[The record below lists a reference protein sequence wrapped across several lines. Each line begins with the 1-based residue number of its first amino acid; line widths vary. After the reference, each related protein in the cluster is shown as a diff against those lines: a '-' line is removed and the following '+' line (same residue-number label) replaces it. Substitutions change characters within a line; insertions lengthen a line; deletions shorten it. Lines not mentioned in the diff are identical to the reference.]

1 LRPKWVPAIVSVA
14 MLLSAG
20 PAEARNV
27 TVLVVTGK
35 QRPDVRARG
44 AVGLFVPGRGLYVSR
59 EEARADLGRLSSETP
74 CAPLQ
79 RCRYELFVSVPPL
92 GAQRNTRR
100 YEVTILGPGYE
111 RGLLESDSTRIP
123 GLVSIADIRK
133 TVDALERGR
142 DPPIHVRKSE
152 HPLAELARLDRRM
165 NEARRAQAPATIAL
179 ALMLIAITAAA
190 LVARSAT
197 VARTALLYPLA
208 ALAAALVVSALDA
221 AGSVTTTAAVVAGA
235 PLAALLARSTR
246 LEFVVPLFLA
256 AYGLVLGLSPE
267 TNALMAIGPHPWS
280 GGRFY
285 GITNQV
291 ETLLLAP
298 TLAAALLARG
308 WRFVAISLLAL
319 VVVGASE
326 LGADGGGILV
336 FAAGFVA
343 LWLFQHGRRL
353 TPFWILAVGA
363 IGLAAVGI
371 DALLG
376 GSSHVVDAVS
386 GGPRELLDDFGR
398 RLDRSLSILTSTV
411 AQFAVFIGGIAVLA
425 WFGALRPR
433 ATVVDAFLV
442 ALAVSLV
449 VNDSP
454 TKVVGFGAILCG
466 ALRAWWVSR
475 RTDLGIES
483 AP

>member
-1 LRPKWVPAIVSVA
+1 
-14 MLLSAG
+14 MLLSAA
-20 PAEARNV
+20 PAAARNV

-35 QRPDVRARG
+35 QLPDVRARG

-59 EEARADLGRLSSETP
+59 EEALAELGRLPSETP

-79 RCRYELFVSVPPL
+79 RCRYEVFVSVPPL

-111 RGLLESDSTRIP
+111 HGLLESDNTRIP
-123 GLVSIADIRK
+123 GLVSIDDIRE
-133 TVDALERGR
+133 TVDALEHDR
-142 DPPIHVRKSE
+142 DPPIHARESE
-152 HPLAELARLDRRM
+152 RPLKELAKLDRRLD
-165 NEARRAQAPATIAL
+165 EARRAQGPATVAL
-179 ALMLIAITAAA
+179 ALTLIAMAAAA
-190 LVARSAT
+190 LVARSAA
-197 VARTALLYPLA
+197 VGRAALLYPLTA
-208 ALAAALVVSALDA
+208 IIAALVVSAVDA
-221 AGSVTTTAAVVAGA
+221 VGPLTTTVAVVATA
-235 PLAALLARSTR
+235 PLAALLARWVR
-246 LEFVVPLFLA
+246 LELAVPVFLVT
-256 AYGLVLGLSPE
+256 YGLVLALSPE

-298 TLAAALLARG
+298 TLAAASLALG
-308 WRFVAISLLAL
+308 PRFAVVAVLAL
-319 VVVGASE
+319 VVVGASR

-336 FAAGFVA
+336 YAAGFVA

-353 TPFWILAVGA
+353 TPFWIVAVAA

-386 GGPRELLDDFGR
+386 AGPRELLEDFGR
-398 RLDRSLSILTSTV
+398 RLDRSLSIVTSTV
-411 AQFAVFIGGIAVLA
+411 RQFAVFVVGIAVLA

-433 ATVVDAFLV
+433 FAVVDAFLV

-466 ALRAWWVSR
+466 ALRAWSVSR
-475 RTDLGIES
+475 RPDVGIES

>member
-1 LRPKWVPAIVSVA
+1 LRPKWVLAIVSVA

-20 PAEARNV
+20 PAAARNV

-35 QRPDVRARG
+35 LLPDVRARG
-44 AVGLFVPGRGLYVSR
+44 AVGLYVPGRGLYVSR
-59 EEARADLGRLSSETP
+59 EEALADLGTLPSETP

-79 RCRYELFVSVPPL
+79 RCRYELFISVPPL
-92 GAQRNTRR
+92 GARRNTSR

-111 RGLLESDSTRIP
+111 RGLLVSDSTRIP

-133 TVDALERGR
+133 TVDALEHGR
-142 DPPIHVRKSE
+142 DPPIHARESD
-152 HPLAELARLDRRM
+152 HPLQVLARLDRRLDD
-165 NEARRAQAPATIAL
+165 ARRAQGPATVAL
-179 ALMLIAITAAA
+179 ALMLIVITAAA
-190 LVARSAT
+190 LVAGSAKL
-197 VARTALLYPLA
+197 ASTALLYPLTA
-208 ALAAALVVSALDA
+208 IAAALVMSRLDA
-221 AGSVTTTAAVVAGA
+221 VGPVTTTVAVVVAA
-235 PLAALLARSTR
+235 PLAALLARSVR
-246 LEFVVPLFLA
+246 LELAMPVLVA
-256 AYGLVLGLSPE
+256 AYGLVLGVSPE
-267 TNALMAIGPHPWS
+267 TNALLAIGPHPWS

-298 TLAAALLARG
+298 TLAAASLARG
-308 WRFVAISLLAL
+308 WRFGAVALLAL
-319 VVVGASE
+319 IVVGASE

-336 FAAGFVA
+336 FAAGSVA

-353 TPFWILAVGA
+353 TPFWIVAVGA

-386 GGPRELLDDFGR
+386 GGPRELVEDFGR
-398 RLDRSLSILTSTV
+398 RLDRSLSIITSTV
-411 AQFAVFIGGIAVLA
+411 GQFAVFVGGVAVLV

-433 ATVVDAFLV
+433 FALVDAFLV

-466 ALRAWWVSR
+466 ALRAWSVSR
-475 RTDLGIES
+475 RRNLGIES

>member
-1 LRPKWVPAIVSVA
+1 

-20 PAEARNV
+20 PAAARNV
-27 TVLVVTGK
+27 TVLVVTGN
-35 QRPDVRARG
+35 QLPDVRARG
-44 AVGLFVPGRGLYVSR
+44 AVGLYVPGRGLYVSR
-59 EEARADLGRLSSETP
+59 EEALAQLGRLPSETP

-79 RCRYELFVSVPPL
+79 RCRYEVFVSVPPL
-92 GAQRNTRR
+92 GAQRNTLR
-100 YEVTILGPGYE
+100 YEVTILGPGYA

-123 GLVSIADIRK
+123 GLVSIDDIRE
-133 TVDALERGR
+133 TVDALEHGR
-142 DPPIHVRKSE
+142 DPPIHARESE
-152 HPLAELARLDRRM
+152 RPLEELAKLDRRLD
-165 NEARRAQAPATIAL
+165 EARRAQGPATVAL
-179 ALMLIAITAAA
+179 ALTLIAMAAAA

-197 VARTALLYPLA
+197 VARAALLYPLTA
-208 ALAAALVVSALDA
+208 IAAALLVSALDA
-221 AGSVTTTAAVVAGA
+221 VGPVTTTAAVVAAA
-235 PLAALLARSTR
+235 PLAALLAGSLR
-246 LEFVVPLFLA
+246 LELAVPLFLA
-256 AYGLVLGLSPE
+256 AYGLVLAFSPE

-298 TLAAALLARG
+298 TLAAASLARG
-308 WRFVAISLLAL
+308 PRFAVVAVLAL
-319 VVVGASE
+319 VVVGASR

-336 FAAGFVA
+336 FAAAFVA

-353 TPFWILAVGA
+353 TPFWIVAVGA
-363 IGLAAVGI
+363 IGLAAVGL

-386 GGPRELLDDFGR
+386 GGPRELLEDFGR
-398 RLDRSLSILTSTV
+398 RLDRSLSIVTSTV
-411 AQFAVFIGGIAVLA
+411 GQFAVFVGGVAVLA

-433 ATVVDAFLV
+433 VAVVDAFLV
-442 ALAVSLV
+442 ALAVSLL

-466 ALRAWWVSR
+466 ALRAWSVR
-475 RTDLGIES
+475 S
-483 AP
+483 ARASV

>member
-1 LRPKWVPAIVSVA
+1 
-14 MLLSAG
+14 MLLSAA
-20 PAEARNV
+20 PAAARNV
-27 TVLVVTGK
+27 TVLVVTGN
-35 QRPDVRARG
+35 QPADVRARG

-59 EEARADLGRLSSETP
+59 EEALADLGKLPSETP

-111 RGLLESDSTRIP
+111 HGLLESENTRIP
-123 GLVSIADIRK
+123 GLVSVDDIRK
-133 TVDALERGR
+133 TVDALEHGR
-142 DPPIHVRKSE
+142 DPPIHVRESDR
-152 HPLAELARLDRRM
+152 PLEELAKLDRRLDD
-165 NEARRAQAPATIAL
+165 ARRAQGPATIAL
-179 ALMLIAITAAA
+179 ALALMAISGAA
-190 LVARSAT
+190 LVTRSA
-197 VARTALLYPLA
+197 ALSRTALLYPLTA
-208 ALAAALVVSALDA
+208 IALALAVAALDA
-221 AGSVTTTAAVVAGA
+221 VGPVATTAAVLLAA
-235 PLAALLARSTR
+235 PLAGLLAVSLR
-246 LEFVVPLFLA
+246 LELAAPLFLGS
-256 AYGLVLGLSPE
+256 YGLVLAFSPE
-267 TNALMAIGPHPWS
+267 TNALTAIGPHPWS

-291 ETLLLAP
+291 ETLLLAS
-298 TLAAALLARG
+298 TLAATSVVRG
-308 WRFVAISLLAL
+308 WRLFAVALLSL
-319 VVVGASE
+319 VVIGTSE
-326 LGADGGGILV
+326 MGADGGGILV
-336 FAAGFVA
+336 FTAGFVA

-353 TPFWILAVGA
+353 TPVWLLAVAA

-371 DALLG
+371 DALFG

-398 RLDRSLSILTSTV
+398 RLDRSLSIITSSV
-411 AQFAVFIGGIAVLA
+411 GQFAVFVSGVAVLA

-433 ATVVDAFLV
+433 FAVVDAFLV

-454 TKVVGFGAILCG
+454 TKVVGFGAILGG
-466 ALRAWWVSR
+466 ALRAWSISR
-475 RTDLGIES
+475 RSALGIES